1 MHYEFWAGESWGLK
15 TVSNYFYIIFVFLN
29 KCCRWFYML
38 FVFEHL
44 KRCQISYLFVDV
56 ICLGVLKNGAK
67 YHFCMRKSTGDM
79 SKVIS
84 SLASRFLNFRTACI
98 STPLPLPC
106 ADIDH
111 FCMRKSTG
119 DKYVQGDFLMGLTFS
134 QFSHSMNFN
143 PTPTSLCRH
152 ISFLY
157 EKKYRRY
164 VRGTL
169 Y

>member
-1 MHYEFWAGESWGLK
+1 M
-15 TVSNYFYIIFVFLN
+15 FLN

-67 YHFCMRKSTGDM
+67 YHFCLRKSTGDM

-98 STPLPLPC
+98 STPLLLPC

-111 FCMRKSTG
+111 FCMRKRTG
-119 DKYVQGDFLMGLTFS
+119 DMSEVLQINGNKRQLSACIDLPA
-134 QFSHSMNFN
+134 HN
-143 PTPTSLCRH
+143 
-152 ISFLY
+152 
-157 EKKYRRY
+157 
-164 VRGTL
+164 
-169 Y
+169 

>member
-1 MHYEFWAGESWGLK
+1 MPNPTIELYYEFWAGECWGLK
-15 TVSNYFYIIFVFLN
+15 TVSNYFYITFVFLN

-44 KRCQISYLFVDV
+44 KWCQISYLFGDV
-56 ICLGVLKNGAK
+56 ICLGDLKNGAK
-67 YHFCMRKSTGDM
+67 Y
-79 SKVIS
+79 
-84 SLASRFLNFRTACI
+84 
-98 STPLPLPC
+98 
-106 ADIDH
+106 H

-152 ISFLY
+152 RSFLY